1 MKNIRI
7 GIRLAAGFAI
17 VVGLFAANLVLVGV
31 SLSNLTQGVKQIKE
45 ETLPY
50 VLVVDE
56 MDTARAEVQQWLT
69 DVSATHNR
77 DGYEDAEESAKRF
90 RDGVAKYKQMYQRE
104 NDADNLKKMEAIEA
118 DFNRFYATGKAM
130 AEEYITKGLDAGNVM
145 MEGFDKDSATLSGEL
160 GEFRKQQVAEANQ
173 ITADAVS
180 AAESTTNVMS
190 IGGALAALLAAVFS
204 LLITRS
210 VTLPMGRMQSTMVEV
225 GSSGDFTRRIAVDSS
240 DEVGQTARSFNNLM
254 GSLQTTL
261 REMHDNIDKVLDAS
275 RSLSA
280 SSQQVATSSAHQSES
295 ASAMAAAVEQVTV
308 SINHVSD
315 GAREAL
321 EISRKSG
328 DLSGQGSEIIHKAAT
343 EMRHIADT
351 VRQTSSAIENLGQ
364 QSTQISSIAQ
374 VIKEIAEQTNLLA
387 LNAAIEA
394 ARAGEQGR
402 GFAVVADE
410 VRKLAERTANATKEI
425 TEMINAIQSTA
436 RVAVT
441 SMAEAG
447 SQVDGG
453 VILAQQAGDAINQIK
468 EKSAQVLRTVGDI
481 SSALAE
487 QSSASNDIATHIE
500 KVAQMTEENSAATKE
515 TAGASDR
522 LVQLADTMRT
532 AVNRYKF

>member
-50 VLVVDE
+50 VLMVDE

-240 DEVGQTARSFNNLM
+240 DEVGKTARSFNNLM

>member
-50 VLVVDE
+50 VLMVDE

-160 GEFRKQQVAEANQ
+160 EEFRKQQVAEANQ
-173 ITADAVS
+173 ITTDAVS

-225 GSSGDFTRRIAVDSS
+225 GSSGDFTRRIAVDSR

-425 TEMINAIQSTA
+425 TEMIDAIQSTA

>member
-160 GEFRKQQVAEANQ
+160 EEFRKQQVAEANQ

>member
-160 GEFRKQQVAEANQ
+160 EEFRKQQVAEANQ

-225 GSSGDFTRRIAVDSS
+225 GSSGDFTRRIAVDSR